1 MSDATLRTITL
12 QNEEIFQESVKLY
25 LSGHNHDSGMHI
37 PIKHPNVAIYN
48 RMSSNKQERHSQEF
62 AMRQFANVMGFDY
75 DECNIYND
83 DAVSALKNPSF
94 EDRDEGKRLMQDIAN
109 GTIDTVYSFK
119 VDRLFRRMAQG
130 ASWMDL
136 MAKKYPKVKV
146 ITTDCAMP
154 MDTSQGRMM
163 WHMLLM
169 LSENEN
175 TKRQERTQSGM
186 QSKTERLEKTSSAVF
201 GWSEY
206 DSGQRNFTNGKD
218 VGPLIKME
226 PCWHEQ
232 AVIDYVHQAWKMDKG
247 DSFSKIARSLNKW
260 HIPTAMGKEWSPT
273 AISRLIKKPSA
284 YQDQLHQFERPKRL
298 IKAPFRG
305 FKPAVRAIN
314 MKLFP

>member
-12 QNEEIFQESVKLY
+12 QNEEIFQESVKVY
-25 LSGHNHDSGMHI
+25 LSGNNHESGMHRQ
-37 PIKHPNVAIYN
+37 IKHPNVAIYN

-62 AMRQFANVMGFDY
+62 AMRQFAIAMGLDY

-83 DAVSALKNPSF
+83 DAVSALKYPSF
-94 EDRDEGKRLMQDIAN
+94 EDRDEGERLMQDIAN

-130 ASWMDL
+130 SSWMDL
-136 MAKKYPKVKV
+136 MAKKYPNVKV

-206 DSGQRNFTNGKD
+206 DSGQRNYTNGKD

-232 AVIDYVHQAWKMDKG
+232 AVIDYVHQAWNDDKG
-247 DSFSKIARSLNKW
+247 DSFSKIARSLNNW
-260 HIPTAMGKEWSPT
+260 HIPTTMGKEWSGT
-273 AISRLIKKPSA
+273 SVSRLINKPSA

-298 IKAPFRG
+298 ITAPFRG

-314 MKLFP
+314 MQLFP

>member
-62 AMRQFANVMGFDY
+62 AMRQFATAMGLDY

-83 DAVSALKNPSF
+83 DAVSALKYPSF
-94 EDRDEGKRLMQDIAN
+94 EDRDEGKRLMQDIAS
-109 GTIDTVYSFK
+109 GKIDTVYSFK

-130 ASWMDL
+130 SSWMDE

-175 TKRQERTQSGM
+175 TKRQERTKGGM
-186 QSKTERLEKTSSAVF
+186 QSKIERLEKTSSAVF
-201 GWSEY
+201 GWAEY

-218 VGPLIKME
+218 VGPLIKMT

-232 AVIDYVHQAWKMDKG
+232 AVIDYVHQAWDDDKG
-247 DSFSKIARSLNKW
+247 DSFSKIARNLNKW
-260 HIPTAMGKEWSPT
+260 GIPTALGKGWT
-273 AISRLIKKPSA
+273 GTTVSRLIKKPSG
-284 YQDQLHQFERPKRL
+284 YQDQLWQFTRPRR
-298 IKAPFRG
+298 IISAPFRG
-305 FKPAVRAIN
+305 FKPAVRGANI
-314 MKLFP
+314 KLFP